1 MRSYFPRGFFPG
13 WLSSANSPL
22 VLEIMQMTSH
32 QVGFPPPSPLIPKLT
47 WIHLRIQQVIISV
60 GSPALAAYSLV
71 LTSLNARLVYRRA
84 TRIKHECKHAVAR
97 ALISLQQTSLELTQD
112 ERLLAFL
119 LLDDQWRREVVD
131 RLRGRNAWSIAT
143 AASVAWVVIAFL
155 FTLID
160 SFTSPDDYGYT
171 ASEGHAVG
179 MLWLWLL
186 CLVIGWLWVPSFSC
200 RELNSALHNVNRK
213 AAKKA
218 AKGVRQQVST
228 AYGSAKAEV
237 ISRLPKQMPTLRAPR
252 IPVVAPSPGA
262 NEECE
267 KTKVEQTQEV
277 TKPFGQELEVEPN
290 LLPVSAHHPS
300 TVSSKSPTA
309 SQHDHDHNHNH
320 DHDHDHDHVSIN
332 ISLTASHSA
341 VSLPGSA
348 AAHPI
353 AAQSS
358 VHPETDRL
366 LIPNDDFN
374 SLNRDEFRLAAT
386 FNYSRVMRY
395 LVLVDDV
402 FGALDKLTRKKDGV
416 GLSRKRLASE
426 VFSLILN
433 RSGPTLMPLPSPPGV
448 LFSHWG
454 RSCRCSMHRF
464 SPLFSSVELPPR
476 P

>member
-1 MRSYFPRGFFPG
+1 
-13 WLSSANSPL
+13 
-22 VLEIMQMTSH
+22 MTSR

-47 WIHLRIQQVIISV
+47 WIYFRIRQVIISV

-71 LTSLNARLVYRRA
+71 LTSSNARLIYRRA
-84 TRIKHECKHAVAR
+84 TRIKCECKHAVAR

-112 ERLLAFL
+112 ERLLTFL

-160 SFTSPDDYGYT
+160 SFISLDDYGYT

-179 MLWLWLL
+179 TIWLWLL

-228 AYGSAKAEV
+228 ANGSANAKV
-237 ISRLPKQMPTLRAPR
+237 ISRLPKQMPTLRTPK

-262 NEECE
+262 DEECE
-267 KTKVEQTQEV
+267 KTKVEQTQEA
-277 TKPFGQELEVEPN
+277 TKHFGQEVEVEPN
-290 LLPVSAHHPS
+290 LLLVSAYHPS
-300 TVSSKSPTA
+300 TVSSKSPTEG
-309 SQHDHDHNHNH
+309 QHDHNHDH

-332 ISLTASHSA
+332 VSLTASHSA

-348 AAHPI
+348 AVHSI
-353 AAQSS
+353 EAQSS

-402 FGALDKLTRKKDGV
+402 FGALDKLTRKKDWV
-416 GLSRKRLASE
+416 GLSRKRLAPE
-426 VFSLILN
+426 VFSQILN
-433 RSGPTLMPLPSPPGV
+433 RSGQTLMLLQSPPGV
-448 LFSHWG
+448 LFSRRG

-464 SPLFSSVELPPR
+464 SPLFSSAELPLQPL
-476 P
+476 